1 MEAQFPKD
9 QFTFQKSTLSE
20 GQLKLNLKPIIRHFS
35 FHKTNN
41 NSGVLKMSWLINNF
55 HHTAALLS
63 HILYPGGFE
72 VKFKIHV
79 VQTIANFKNTQNVI
93 NDTQNIQS

>member
-1 MEAQFPKD
+1 MNN
-9 QFTFQKSTLSE
+9 KSE
-20 GQLKLNLKPIIRHFS
+20 VLKL
-35 FHKTNN
+35 
-41 NSGVLKMSWLINNF
+41 SWLINNF
-55 HHTAALLS
+55 HHTPALLS

-93 NDTQNIQS
+93 NYTQNIQSLLRFILPFKP